1 MIDSLQRYARRR
13 HLALDALLV
22 LGLFGC
28 SLLTCMG
35 VLDGQDPPG
44 TWWPGVLVCAVS
56 CAALPWRRTRPRAT
70 AALTMAGALVMTALG
85 HLITALLLGPLT
97 VALFSL
103 AARTNRRTANT
114 VAGLGIVLLT
124 ATALLAGASAE
135 PLMVKLLSPA
145 FWLLLPTSLGT
156 LNRVHK
162 AYLEAVQARAEH
174 AERTRDEE
182 ARRRVTEER
191 LRIARDLHDVV
202 AHHLVLASMQAGA
215 AARFFRP
222 QPEKAE
228 RVLAELSVATSAA
241 LRELRATVGVL
252 RGPQDEEQPAVPAP
266 GLAGL
271 ADLTGSFRGAGLA
284 VTVSVG
290 GARLPL
296 PASTDLTA
304 YRILQEA
311 LTNVTKH
318 SAAREARVCLDYS
331 PGLFRLTV
339 TNDGVVRPP
348 GPRDPHSG
356 YGILGMRERARS
368 VGGRLSAGPR
378 PGGGFEVVADL
389 PLTH

>member
-13 HLALDALLV
+13 HLALDALLA

-28 SLLTCMG
+28 SLLTCLG
-35 VLDGQDPPG
+35 ALEGQDPPG
-44 TWWPGVLVCAVS
+44 AWWPTALVSVIS
-56 CAALPWRRTRPRAT
+56 CAALAWRRTRPRAT
-70 AALTMAGALVMTALG
+70 AALTLAGALAMTALG
-85 HLITALLLGPLT
+85 HLVTVLLLGPLM
-97 VALFSL
+97 VALFAL

-114 VAGLGIVLLT
+114 VAGIGIVLLT
-124 ATALLAGASAE
+124 ATALIAGASDE
-135 PLMVKLLSPA
+135 PLLVKLLSPA

-202 AHHLVLASMQAGA
+202 AHHLVLASMQASA
-215 AARFFRP
+215 VARFFRP
-222 QPEKAE
+222 QPDKAE
-228 RVLAELSVATSAA
+228 RVLAELTVATSAA

-252 RGPQDEEQPAVPAP
+252 RDPQDEEQPSDPAP

-271 ADLTGSFRGAGLA
+271 TDLTGSFRGAGLA
-284 VTVSVG
+284 VAVSVG

-296 PASTDLTA
+296 PTSTDLTA

-318 SAAREARVCLDYS
+318 SAAREARVRLDYS

-339 TNDGVVRPP
+339 TNDGVAHRPGSP
-348 GPRDPHSG
+348 DPHSG

-389 PLTH
+389 PLAH